1 MLREE
6 KISNMKIIINER
18 QYRQIIESESNE
30 RLLEISVDEFLS
42 AENVIFRNYKK
53 KGYQGIRL
61 VGNLTF
67 YSNNWKDFY
76 RLFEHVIEI
85 DGNLDLIN
93 TNVMSLGNLESVSG
107 YVDLRYCDSL
117 IDLGKLKKVGGS
129 LDLSKTKIDNLGN
142 LEEVRIYLDV
152 SESLI
157 EDFGKLIKVGGH
169 INLWGTKNFKS
180 LGNLEEV
187 GGYLYA
193 ADTQIK
199 SLENLK
205 TIGGYLDISNTEIKT
220 LGSLEEVG
228 GNLTIAWCQEL
239 DSFGKLKYVG
249 AGISMRKT
257 PLAKRMSESD
267 IKNKIEVKGGIIK

>member
-142 LEEVRIYLDV
+142 LEYVGHYLQL
-152 SESLI
+152 SESKI
-157 EDFGKLIKVGGH
+157 EDLSVLKFVGGDV
-169 INLWGTKNFKS
+169 NLWGVKNFKS
-180 LGNLEEV
+180 IGDLEEV
-187 GGYLYA
+187 GGYLTLS
-193 ADTQIK
+193 DTKIK
-199 SLENLK
+199 SLNNLRK
-205 TIGGYLDISNTEIKT
+205 VGKYLDLDFTNIKT
-220 LGSLEEVG
+220 LGYLEYVG
-228 GNLTIAWCQEL
+228 GNLYISYCNEL
-239 DSFGKLKYVG
+239 ESFGELKYVG
-249 AGISMRKT
+249 GGLSMRNT
-257 PLAKRMSESD
+257 PLSKIMSVEE
-267 IKNKIEVKGGIIK
+267 IKNKIEVNDKIML